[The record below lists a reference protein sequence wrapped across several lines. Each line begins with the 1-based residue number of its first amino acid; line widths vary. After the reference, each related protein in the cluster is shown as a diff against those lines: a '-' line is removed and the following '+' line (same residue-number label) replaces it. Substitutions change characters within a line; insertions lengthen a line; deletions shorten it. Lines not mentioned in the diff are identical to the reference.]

1 MRTNLVCKSKVERKY
16 NTQVMGSNKIT
27 YTPYTAGL
35 AANEQNYS
43 DGKLRQGSV
52 IHIGYDVSGDFP
64 EQKFAEAL
72 TPATTELAQA
82 HAKSVEFGYHRQPS
96 HIEFSLSN
104 LQDVSDVNINAGIL
118 NRMLMQ
124 YDYEHFHG
132 KYGNAGMFNNE
143 KSIQLDSTVFEISS
157 ITDVFTIIE
166 SLYQEMGILGITEA
180 DYPNITM
187 SYSSDVAALIRKP
200 IAISGSSITTGRNE
214 IQSAYS
220 GMVLKEVPM
229 HLQAGQ
235 HISLTYRPAITNHHA
250 SLPGIYSKE
259 EGDHGMHMKTLFTY
273 ESASNEI
280 EAKGA
285 YVYQMVSTPT
295 SRAIKTAQRT
305 KK

>member
-1 MRTNLVCKSKVERKY
+1 MRTNLVCKSKVERRY

-27 YTPYTAGL
+27 YNPYTASL

-52 IHIGYDVSGDFP
+52 IHIGYDVAGEFP

-82 HAKSVEFGYHRQPS
+82 HAKSMEFNYQRQPS

-132 KYGNAGMFNNE
+132 KYGNAGMFNND

-157 ITDVFTIIE
+157 IADVFTIIE

-200 IAISGSSITTGRNE
+200 IAVSGSSITTGRNE

-229 HLQAGQ
+229 HIQAGQ
-235 HISLTYRPAITNHHA
+235 HISLAYRPAITNHHA

-259 EGDHGMHMKTLFTY
+259 EGDHGMYMKTLFTY

-295 SRAIKTAQRT
+295 SRAIKSAQRS
-305 KK
+305 